1 MSQLTE
7 KVEKIFQFLLLEGC
21 KKYHGGRCT
30 DSKPTT
36 NSRTLNPWEEL
47 YSTVRRVCVFKR
59 VWSER
64 DPKTGR
70 SLASECDV
78 VCCLKFQTM
87 SECEC
92 TTACQQIN
100 LIDCRFIW
108 LLADKTETALLSLN
122 HGPWLLLIL
131 ICLAQVLCSF
141 FFPLILSFLC
151 RCCCWIS
158 VVFLLFRLLNF
169 EKWTDIATIKC
180 MPVHFSKEKIKG
192 NWLSTNYP

>member
-108 LLADKTETALLSLN
+108 LLADKTETVLLSLN

-131 ICLAQVLCSF
+131 IFLAQVLCSF

-151 RCCCWIS
+151 CCCCWIS
-158 VVFLLFRLLNF
+158 VVFLLF
-169 EKWTDIATIKC
+169 TY
-180 MPVHFSKEKIKG
+180 SG
-192 NWLSTNYP
+192 S

>member
-1 MSQLTE
+1 MCAFLSVCGQSETPRFSQSHRPLVSE
-7 KVEKIFQFLLLEGC
+7 WV
-21 KKYHGGRCT
+21 
-30 DSKPTT
+30 
-36 NSRTLNPWEEL
+36 W
-47 YSTVRRVCVFKR
+47 RRVLFK
-59 VWSER
+59 VS
-64 DPKTGR
+64 
-70 SLASECDV
+70 
-78 VCCLKFQTM
+78 M

-108 LLADKTETALLSLN
+108 LLADKTETALLSFN

-131 ICLAQVLCSF
+131 IFLAQVLCSF

-151 RCCCWIS
+151 CCCCWIS
-158 VVFLLFRLLNF
+158 VRSVSTLYLFRLLNF

>member
-78 VCCLKFQTM
+78 VCCLKFQTI

-131 ICLAQVLCSF
+131 IFFSSSSVFFLLSFNSF
-141 FFPLILSFLC
+141 FYLLLLLLNF
-151 RCCCWIS
+151 RS
-158 VVFLLFRLLNF
+158 VSTLYLFRLLNF
-169 EKWTDIATIKC
+169 EKWTDIATS
-180 MPVHFSKEKIKG
+180 VHFSKEKIKG
-192 NWLSTNYP
+192 TWLFTNYP